1 MDVKIK
7 VAALSDAKEIAKVIR
22 SSIKACIQDH
32 QNDEK
37 LLEGWLANKTQNNVK
52 EWLETHH
59 IYIATSHDKIIGVI
73 MYARFGEI
81 LLNYV
86 LPTLQGH
93 GIGKAMLNA
102 VKVDATEKNLTELYL
117 ESTLTA
123 KDFYLSQGFNIIAQV
138 TDNARMIGY
147 EMSYQL

>member
-59 IYIATSHDKIIGVI
+59 I
-73 MYARFGEI
+73 
-81 LLNYV
+81 
-86 LPTLQGH
+86 
-93 GIGKAMLNA
+93 
-102 VKVDATEKNLTELYL
+102 
-117 ESTLTA
+117 
-123 KDFYLSQGFNIIAQV
+123 
-138 TDNARMIGY
+138 
-147 EMSYQL
+147 

>member
-1 MDVKIK
+1 
-7 VAALSDAKEIAKVIR
+7 
-22 SSIKACIQDH
+22 
-32 QNDEK
+32 
-37 LLEGWLANKTQNNVK
+37 
-52 EWLETHH
+52 
-59 IYIATSHDKIIGVI
+59 

-138 TDNARMIGY
+138 TDNARLIGY